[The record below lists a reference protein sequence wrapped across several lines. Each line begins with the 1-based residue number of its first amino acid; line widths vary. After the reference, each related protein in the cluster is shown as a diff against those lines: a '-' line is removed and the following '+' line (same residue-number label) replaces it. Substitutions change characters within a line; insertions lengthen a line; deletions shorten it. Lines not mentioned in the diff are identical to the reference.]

1 MLVFPFKG
9 NSKKECWLNLVS
21 LGKRQ
26 VLSSHEKK
34 NKNKIPII
42 THIVVLVYITES
54 KVLFEYIWFCVMC
67 GLTKCQESEEL
78 EKNVYLKIEA
88 LVKWLR
94 I

>member
-1 MLVFPFKG
+1 MGKG
-9 NSKKECWLNLVS
+9 KSWALMKK
-21 LGKRQ
+21 
-26 VLSSHEKK
+26 KK

-42 THIVVLVYITES
+42 THIVELVYITES

>member
-1 MLVFPFKG
+1 MLIKLSFSGEKA
-9 NSKKECWLNLVS
+9 S
-21 LGKRQ
+21 LE
-26 VLSSHEKK
+26 LSWKNK
-34 NKNKIPII
+34 NKNKIPIV
-42 THIVVLVYITES
+42 THIVELVYIIES

-78 EKNVYLKIEA
+78 EKNVYLKIEV

>member
-1 MLVFPFKG
+1 MLIKLSFSGEKA
-9 NSKKECWLNLVS
+9 S
-21 LGKRQ
+21 LEFSWK
-26 VLSSHEKK
+26 KK
-34 NKNKIPII
+34 NKNKIPIV
-42 THIVVLVYITES
+42 THIVELVYITES

-78 EKNVYLKIEA
+78 EKNVYLKIEV

>member
-1 MLVFPFKG
+1 MLIKLSFSWEKA
-9 NSKKECWLNLVS
+9 S
-21 LGKRQ
+21 LE
-26 VLSSHEKK
+26 LSWKK

-42 THIVVLVYITES
+42 THIVELVYITES

>member
-1 MLVFPFKG
+1 MLIKLSFSGEKA
-9 NSKKECWLNLVS
+9 S
-21 LGKRQ
+21 LE
-26 VLSSHEKK
+26 LSWK
-34 NKNKIPII
+34 KNKIPII
-42 THIVVLVYITES
+42 THIVELVYITES